1 MDDHALA
8 TTIKDRRR
16 RLGVTQDELAALAG
30 CSPRFISALESGKP
44 SVRLDKLLAV
54 LDALGLELR
63 FDLRRPR

>member
-16 RLGVTQDELAALAG
+16 RLGVTQEEAAALAG

-63 FDLRRPR
+63 VDLRRPR